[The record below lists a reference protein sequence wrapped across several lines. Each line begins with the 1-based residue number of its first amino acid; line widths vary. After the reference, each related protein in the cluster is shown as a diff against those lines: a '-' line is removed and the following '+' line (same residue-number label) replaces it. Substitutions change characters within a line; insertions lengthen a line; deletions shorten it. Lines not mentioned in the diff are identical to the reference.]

1 MSDSIKSILY
11 IWLHLIAINLKY
23 SFLHFIAVETEA
35 QIEFVAYL
43 NYSSAKFPQWLNGKE
58 AACQCRR
65 CRFDPWVRRM
75 PWRRK
80 WQLAPVFGPGITK
93 SWTWL
98 SDLAAAAAATLNAV
112 GCSSKGHIIFTIS
125 YQHPAQ
131 YGYLSFIKFLNVYC
145 RVMSLDIHSK
155 AS

>member
-1 MSDSIKSILY
+1 MSDFIKILLY

-43 NYSSAKFPQWLNGKE
+43 NYSSAKFPQWLSGKE

-80 WQLAPVFGPGITK
+80 WQLAPVFGPGNPIDKDWWVHGITK

-98 SDLAAAAAATLNAV
+98 SELAAAAAATLNAV

-125 YQHPAQ
+125 Y
-131 YGYLSFIKFLNVYC
+131 
-145 RVMSLDIHSK
+145 
-155 AS
+155 